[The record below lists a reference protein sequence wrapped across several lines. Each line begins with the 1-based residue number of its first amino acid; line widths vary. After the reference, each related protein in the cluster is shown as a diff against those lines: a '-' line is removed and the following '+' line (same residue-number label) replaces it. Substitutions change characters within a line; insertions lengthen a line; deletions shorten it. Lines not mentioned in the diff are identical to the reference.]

1 MGVSLFRSKS
11 GWAEGRLKA
20 EDGREREEGKETVSL
35 LLFMLRYEM
44 NLQEYVL
51 ARRRKMQP
59 FNKEEIKSF
68 IGKMLAL
75 LERLQQEGLAHRDI
89 KPENI
94 LYNKGNYL
102 LCDFDDMI
110 EVEKAC
116 TPDLTTV

>member
-1 MGVSLFRSKS
+1 LGVSLFRSKS

-59 FNKEEIKSF
+59 FNKE
-68 IGKMLAL
+68 
-75 LERLQQEGLAHRDI
+75 
-89 KPENI
+89 
-94 LYNKGNYL
+94 
-102 LCDFDDMI
+102 
-110 EVEKAC
+110 
-116 TPDLTTV
+116 